1 MKITNVDR
9 PISFTMHLSQEEAL
23 NLLEI
28 TRAVANAI
36 EFSKVSRCGW
46 RGPVDAKIS
55 IEDLESAQEGL
66 KLLYEMVKSLKDVR

>member
-36 EFSKVSRCGW
+36 EFSKVSRCDW
-46 RGPVDAKIS
+46 RGPLDAKIS
-55 IEDLESAQEGL
+55 LEDLGSAQEGL
-66 KLLYEMVKSLKDVR
+66 KLLYGMARSLEVL